1 MNKLIQLALF
11 FTLML
16 TGCSNSSTSSESK
29 VETTV
34 KTTAAFPQKEL
45 EKELKKLKPVS
56 LDMKFESPLATE
68 LGKRKAKEEAE
79 KQRQIA
85 AEKKLEKER
94 EAKRKKQQEEKAE
107 RQRLAEQQAAE
118 RQRLA
123 EAERQAELERQRQA
137 AIQKEQK
144 ANAEKKRQS
153 QAQRQQ
159 TEAPSSNSQDPPS
172 SSSQT
177 DKTIQQPASELPDDD
192 GYGYEERKKWHD
204 DQVEWG
210 IKQGIS
216 IPKTHHKIKKAK
228 AFSLG
233 LSSDQLHEHR
243 DDQNRYHSY
252 YDNSNTCHRSFN
264 FSHLNP
270 DRYTKC
276 MSGCS
281 KSQSFRN
288 RIFHF
293 KHLQEQC
300 SERIYDDSVKDDRKG
315 CDVADAPDAF

>member
-11 FTLML
+11 LTLIL
-16 TGCSNSSTSSESK
+16 TGCTNSSTSSEPK
-29 VETTV
+29 AETV
-34 KTTAAFPQKEL
+34 KTAATFSQKEL
-45 EKELKKLKPVS
+45 EKDLKKLKPVS

-107 RQRLAEQQAAE
+107 RQRLAET
-118 RQRLA
+118 
-123 EAERQAELERQRQA
+123 ERQAELERQRQA

-144 ANAEKKRQS
+144 ANAEIKRQS

-159 TEAPSSNSQDPPS
+159 TKSPSTNSQDLPS

-210 IKQGIS
+210 IKQGYID
-216 IPKTHHKIKKAK
+216 P
-228 AFSLG
+228 
-233 LSSDQLHEHR
+233 E
-243 DDQNRYHSY
+243 
-252 YDNSNTCHRSFN
+252 
-264 FSHLNP
+264 
-270 DRYTKC
+270 
-276 MSGCS
+276 
-281 KSQSFRN
+281 
-288 RIFHF
+288 
-293 KHLQEQC
+293 
-300 SERIYDDSVKDDRKG
+300 
-315 CDVADAPDAF
+315 DAP

>member
-11 FTLML
+11 FTLIL

-29 VETTV
+29 VETV
-34 KTTAAFPQKEL
+34 KTTAAFPQKGL

-118 RQRLA
+118 NQRLA
-123 EAERQAELERQRQA
+123 EAKRQAELERQRQA

-159 TEAPSSNSQDPPS
+159 TEAPSSNSKNPPS

-177 DKTIQQPASELPDDD
+177 DKTIQQPASELHDDD

-210 IKQGIS
+210 IKQGYID
-216 IPKTHHKIKKAK
+216 P
-228 AFSLG
+228 
-233 LSSDQLHEHR
+233 E
-243 DDQNRYHSY
+243 
-252 YDNSNTCHRSFN
+252 
-264 FSHLNP
+264 
-270 DRYTKC
+270 
-276 MSGCS
+276 
-281 KSQSFRN
+281 
-288 RIFHF
+288 
-293 KHLQEQC
+293 
-300 SERIYDDSVKDDRKG
+300 
-315 CDVADAPDAF
+315 DAP

>member
-11 FTLML
+11 FTLIL
-16 TGCSNSSTSSESK
+16 TGCSNSSTSSEPK
-29 VETTV
+29 VETV

-68 LGKRKAKEEAE
+68 LGKLKAKEEAE

-85 AEKKLEKER
+85 AEKKREKER
-94 EAKRKKQQEEKAE
+94 EAKRKKQQKE
-107 RQRLAEQQAAE
+107 AAE

-144 ANAEKKRQS
+144 ASAEKKRQS

-159 TEAPSSNSQDPPS
+159 TEAPSSNS

-210 IKQGIS
+210 IKQGYID
-216 IPKTHHKIKKAK
+216 P
-228 AFSLG
+228 
-233 LSSDQLHEHR
+233 E
-243 DDQNRYHSY
+243 
-252 YDNSNTCHRSFN
+252 
-264 FSHLNP
+264 
-270 DRYTKC
+270 
-276 MSGCS
+276 
-281 KSQSFRN
+281 
-288 RIFHF
+288 
-293 KHLQEQC
+293 
-300 SERIYDDSVKDDRKG
+300 
-315 CDVADAPDAF
+315 DAP

>member
-11 FTLML
+11 FTLIL
-16 TGCSNSSTSSESK
+16 TGCSNSSTSSEPK
-29 VETTV
+29 VETV
-34 KTTAAFPQKEL
+34 KTTATFPQKEL

-85 AEKKLEKER
+85 AEKKLKKER
-94 EAKRKKQQEEKAE
+94 EAKRKKQQKEAAE

-144 ANAEKKRQS
+144 ASAEKKRQS

-159 TEAPSSNSQDPPS
+159 TEAPSSNS

-210 IKQGIS
+210 IKQGYID
-216 IPKTHHKIKKAK
+216 P
-228 AFSLG
+228 
-233 LSSDQLHEHR
+233 E
-243 DDQNRYHSY
+243 
-252 YDNSNTCHRSFN
+252 
-264 FSHLNP
+264 
-270 DRYTKC
+270 
-276 MSGCS
+276 
-281 KSQSFRN
+281 
-288 RIFHF
+288 
-293 KHLQEQC
+293 
-300 SERIYDDSVKDDRKG
+300 
-315 CDVADAPDAF
+315 DAP

>member
-11 FTLML
+11 FTLIL
-16 TGCSNSSTSSESK
+16 TGCSNSSTSSEPK
-29 VETTV
+29 VETV
-34 KTTAAFPQKEL
+34 KTTAAFPEKEL

-56 LDMKFESPLATE
+56 LDTKFESPLATE

-94 EAKRKKQQEEKAE
+94 EAKRKKQQKE
-107 RQRLAEQQAAE
+107 AAE

-123 EAERQAELERQRQA
+123 EAEKQAELERQRQA

-159 TEAPSSNSQDPPS
+159 TEAPSSNS

-210 IKQGIS
+210 IKQGYID
-216 IPKTHHKIKKAK
+216 P
-228 AFSLG
+228 
-233 LSSDQLHEHR
+233 E
-243 DDQNRYHSY
+243 
-252 YDNSNTCHRSFN
+252 
-264 FSHLNP
+264 
-270 DRYTKC
+270 
-276 MSGCS
+276 
-281 KSQSFRN
+281 
-288 RIFHF
+288 
-293 KHLQEQC
+293 
-300 SERIYDDSVKDDRKG
+300 
-315 CDVADAPDAF
+315 DAP

>member
-11 FTLML
+11 FTLIL
-16 TGCSNSSTSSESK
+16 TGCSNSSTSSEPK
-29 VETTV
+29 VETV

-45 EKELKKLKPVS
+45 EKELKKLKHVS

-107 RQRLAEQQAAE
+107 RQRLAE
-118 RQRLA
+118 
-123 EAERQAELERQRQA
+123 AERQAELERQRQA

-159 TEAPSSNSQDPPS
+159 TEAPPSNSQGPPS

-210 IKQGIS
+210 IKQGYID
-216 IPKTHHKIKKAK
+216 P
-228 AFSLG
+228 
-233 LSSDQLHEHR
+233 E
-243 DDQNRYHSY
+243 
-252 YDNSNTCHRSFN
+252 
-264 FSHLNP
+264 
-270 DRYTKC
+270 
-276 MSGCS
+276 
-281 KSQSFRN
+281 
-288 RIFHF
+288 
-293 KHLQEQC
+293 
-300 SERIYDDSVKDDRKG
+300 
-315 CDVADAPDAF
+315 DAP

>member
-11 FTLML
+11 FTLIL

-29 VETTV
+29 VETV
-34 KTTAAFPQKEL
+34 KTTAAFPQKGL

-94 EAKRKKQQEEKAE
+94 EAKRKKQQEEK
-107 RQRLAEQQAAE
+107 AE

-210 IKQGIS
+210 IKQGYID
-216 IPKTHHKIKKAK
+216 P
-228 AFSLG
+228 
-233 LSSDQLHEHR
+233 E
-243 DDQNRYHSY
+243 
-252 YDNSNTCHRSFN
+252 
-264 FSHLNP
+264 
-270 DRYTKC
+270 
-276 MSGCS
+276 
-281 KSQSFRN
+281 
-288 RIFHF
+288 
-293 KHLQEQC
+293 
-300 SERIYDDSVKDDRKG
+300 
-315 CDVADAPDAF
+315 DAP

>member
-11 FTLML
+11 FTLIL

-29 VETTV
+29 VETV
-34 KTTAAFPQKEL
+34 KTTEAFPQKGL

-94 EAKRKKQQEEKAE
+94 EAE

-118 RQRLA
+118 TQRLA
-123 EAERQAELERQRQA
+123 EAKRQAELERQRQA

-159 TEAPSSNSQDPPS
+159 TEAPSSNSKNPPS
-172 SSSQT
+172 PSSQT

-210 IKQGIS
+210 IKQGYID
-216 IPKTHHKIKKAK
+216 P
-228 AFSLG
+228 
-233 LSSDQLHEHR
+233 E
-243 DDQNRYHSY
+243 
-252 YDNSNTCHRSFN
+252 
-264 FSHLNP
+264 
-270 DRYTKC
+270 
-276 MSGCS
+276 
-281 KSQSFRN
+281 
-288 RIFHF
+288 
-293 KHLQEQC
+293 
-300 SERIYDDSVKDDRKG
+300 
-315 CDVADAPDAF
+315 DAP

>member
-11 FTLML
+11 FTLIL
-16 TGCSNSSTSSESK
+16 TGCSNSSTSSEPK
-29 VETTV
+29 VETV

-85 AEKKLEKER
+85 AEKKREKER
-94 EAKRKKQQEEKAE
+94 EAKRKKQQKEAAE

-144 ANAEKKRQS
+144 ASAEKKRQS

-159 TEAPSSNSQDPPS
+159 TEAPSSNS

-192 GYGYEERKKWHD
+192 GYGYEEQKKWHD

-210 IKQGIS
+210 IKQGYID
-216 IPKTHHKIKKAK
+216 P
-228 AFSLG
+228 
-233 LSSDQLHEHR
+233 E
-243 DDQNRYHSY
+243 
-252 YDNSNTCHRSFN
+252 
-264 FSHLNP
+264 
-270 DRYTKC
+270 
-276 MSGCS
+276 
-281 KSQSFRN
+281 
-288 RIFHF
+288 
-293 KHLQEQC
+293 
-300 SERIYDDSVKDDRKG
+300 
-315 CDVADAPDAF
+315 DAP

>member
-11 FTLML
+11 FTLIL
-16 TGCSNSSTSSESK
+16 TGCSNSSTSSEPK
-29 VETTV
+29 AETV
-34 KTTAAFPQKEL
+34 KTAVVFNQKEL

-56 LDMKFESPLATE
+56 LDMDFESPLAAE
-68 LGKRKAKEEAE
+68 LGKRKAKEAAE

-85 AEKKLEKER
+85 AEKKREKER
-94 EAKRKKQQEEKAE
+94 EAKRKKQQEE
-107 RQRLAEQQAAE
+107 AAE
-118 RQRLA
+118 RQRFA

-210 IKQGIS
+210 IKQGYID
-216 IPKTHHKIKKAK
+216 P
-228 AFSLG
+228 
-233 LSSDQLHEHR
+233 E
-243 DDQNRYHSY
+243 
-252 YDNSNTCHRSFN
+252 
-264 FSHLNP
+264 
-270 DRYTKC
+270 
-276 MSGCS
+276 
-281 KSQSFRN
+281 
-288 RIFHF
+288 
-293 KHLQEQC
+293 
-300 SERIYDDSVKDDRKG
+300 
-315 CDVADAPDAF
+315 DAP

>member
-11 FTLML
+11 FTLIL

-29 VETTV
+29 VETV
-34 KTTAAFPQKEL
+34 KTTAAFPQKGL
-45 EKELKKLKPVS
+45 EKELQKLKPVS

-118 RQRLA
+118 NQRLA
-123 EAERQAELERQRQA
+123 EAKRQAELERQRQA

-192 GYGYEERKKWHD
+192 GYEERKKWHD

-210 IKQGIS
+210 IKQGYID
-216 IPKTHHKIKKAK
+216 P
-228 AFSLG
+228 
-233 LSSDQLHEHR
+233 E
-243 DDQNRYHSY
+243 
-252 YDNSNTCHRSFN
+252 
-264 FSHLNP
+264 
-270 DRYTKC
+270 
-276 MSGCS
+276 
-281 KSQSFRN
+281 
-288 RIFHF
+288 
-293 KHLQEQC
+293 
-300 SERIYDDSVKDDRKG
+300 
-315 CDVADAPDAF
+315 DAP

>member
-11 FTLML
+11 FTLIL
-16 TGCSNSSTSSESK
+16 TGCSNISTSSESK
-29 VETTV
+29 VETV
-34 KTTAAFPQKEL
+34 KTTAAFPQKGL

-107 RQRLAEQQAAE
+107 RQRLAEQAAE

-210 IKQGIS
+210 IKQGYID
-216 IPKTHHKIKKAK
+216 P
-228 AFSLG
+228 
-233 LSSDQLHEHR
+233 E
-243 DDQNRYHSY
+243 
-252 YDNSNTCHRSFN
+252 
-264 FSHLNP
+264 
-270 DRYTKC
+270 
-276 MSGCS
+276 
-281 KSQSFRN
+281 
-288 RIFHF
+288 
-293 KHLQEQC
+293 
-300 SERIYDDSVKDDRKG
+300 
-315 CDVADAPDAF
+315 DAP

>member
-11 FTLML
+11 FTLIL
-16 TGCSNSSTSSESK
+16 TGCSNSSTSSEPK
-29 VETTV
+29 AETV
-34 KTTAAFPQKEL
+34 KTAAAFSQKEL

-94 EAKRKKQQEEKAE
+94 EA
-107 RQRLAEQQAAE
+107 
-118 RQRLA
+118 
-123 EAERQAELERQRQA
+123 

-159 TEAPSSNSQDPPS
+159 TES
-172 SSSQT
+172 SSPNSKDLPSTSSQK
-177 DKTIQQPASELPDDD
+177 DKIIQQPASELPDDD

-210 IKQGIS
+210 IKQGYND
-216 IPKTHHKIKKAK
+216 P
-228 AFSLG
+228 
-233 LSSDQLHEHR
+233 E
-243 DDQNRYHSY
+243 
-252 YDNSNTCHRSFN
+252 
-264 FSHLNP
+264 
-270 DRYTKC
+270 
-276 MSGCS
+276 
-281 KSQSFRN
+281 
-288 RIFHF
+288 
-293 KHLQEQC
+293 
-300 SERIYDDSVKDDRKG
+300 
-315 CDVADAPDAF
+315 DAP

>member
-11 FTLML
+11 FTLIL

-29 VETTV
+29 VETV
-34 KTTAAFPQKEL
+34 KTTAAFPQKGL

-107 RQRLAEQQAAE
+107 RQRLAEQQQAAE
-118 RQRLA
+118 NQRLA
-123 EAERQAELERQRQA
+123 EAKRQAELERQRQA

-159 TEAPSSNSQDPPS
+159 TEAPSSNSKNPPS
-172 SSSQT
+172 PSSQT

-210 IKQGIS
+210 IKQGYID
-216 IPKTHHKIKKAK
+216 P
-228 AFSLG
+228 
-233 LSSDQLHEHR
+233 E
-243 DDQNRYHSY
+243 
-252 YDNSNTCHRSFN
+252 
-264 FSHLNP
+264 
-270 DRYTKC
+270 
-276 MSGCS
+276 
-281 KSQSFRN
+281 
-288 RIFHF
+288 
-293 KHLQEQC
+293 
-300 SERIYDDSVKDDRKG
+300 
-315 CDVADAPDAF
+315 DAP

>member
-11 FTLML
+11 FTLIL

-29 VETTV
+29 VETV
-34 KTTAAFPQKEL
+34 KTTVAFPQKGL

-107 RQRLAEQQAAE
+107 RQRLAEN
-118 RQRLA
+118 QRLA
-123 EAERQAELERQRQA
+123 EAKRQAELERQRQA

-210 IKQGIS
+210 IKQGYID
-216 IPKTHHKIKKAK
+216 P
-228 AFSLG
+228 
-233 LSSDQLHEHR
+233 E
-243 DDQNRYHSY
+243 
-252 YDNSNTCHRSFN
+252 
-264 FSHLNP
+264 
-270 DRYTKC
+270 
-276 MSGCS
+276 
-281 KSQSFRN
+281 
-288 RIFHF
+288 
-293 KHLQEQC
+293 
-300 SERIYDDSVKDDRKG
+300 
-315 CDVADAPDAF
+315 DAP

>member
-11 FTLML
+11 FTLIL

-29 VETTV
+29 VETV

-94 EAKRKKQQEEKAE
+94 EAKRKKQQEEK
-107 RQRLAEQQAAE
+107 AE

-210 IKQGIS
+210 IKQGYID
-216 IPKTHHKIKKAK
+216 P
-228 AFSLG
+228 
-233 LSSDQLHEHR
+233 E
-243 DDQNRYHSY
+243 
-252 YDNSNTCHRSFN
+252 
-264 FSHLNP
+264 
-270 DRYTKC
+270 
-276 MSGCS
+276 
-281 KSQSFRN
+281 
-288 RIFHF
+288 
-293 KHLQEQC
+293 
-300 SERIYDDSVKDDRKG
+300 
-315 CDVADAPDAF
+315 DAP

>member
-11 FTLML
+11 FTLIL
-16 TGCSNSSTSSESK
+16 TGCSNISTSSESK
-29 VETTV
+29 VETV
-34 KTTAAFPQKEL
+34 KTTAAFPQKGL

-107 RQRLAEQQAAE
+107 RQR
-118 RQRLA
+118 
-123 EAERQAELERQRQA
+123 QA

-159 TEAPSSNSQDPPS
+159 TEAPSSNSKNPPS

-210 IKQGIS
+210 IKQGYID
-216 IPKTHHKIKKAK
+216 P
-228 AFSLG
+228 
-233 LSSDQLHEHR
+233 E
-243 DDQNRYHSY
+243 
-252 YDNSNTCHRSFN
+252 
-264 FSHLNP
+264 
-270 DRYTKC
+270 
-276 MSGCS
+276 
-281 KSQSFRN
+281 
-288 RIFHF
+288 
-293 KHLQEQC
+293 
-300 SERIYDDSVKDDRKG
+300 
-315 CDVADAPDAF
+315 DAP

>member
-11 FTLML
+11 FTLIL

-29 VETTV
+29 VETV
-34 KTTAAFPQKEL
+34 KTTAAFPQKGL
-45 EKELKKLKPVS
+45 EKELQKLKPVS

-118 RQRLA
+118 NQRLA
-123 EAERQAELERQRQA
+123 EAKRQAELERQRQA

-159 TEAPSSNSQDPPS
+159 TEALYLIVKIHHLPRVRQIKPFNSQ
-172 SSSQT
+172 
-177 DKTIQQPASELPDDD
+177 L
-192 GYGYEERKKWHD
+192 
-204 DQVEWG
+204 
-210 IKQGIS
+210 
-216 IPKTHHKIKKAK
+216 
-228 AFSLG
+228 
-233 LSSDQLHEHR
+233 
-243 DDQNRYHSY
+243 
-252 YDNSNTCHRSFN
+252 
-264 FSHLNP
+264 
-270 DRYTKC
+270 
-276 MSGCS
+276 
-281 KSQSFRN
+281 QSFLMTMVMVMKN
-288 RIFHF
+288 EKSGMTI
-293 KHLQEQC
+293 K
-300 SERIYDDSVKDDRKG
+300 
-315 CDVADAPDAF
+315 